1 MNWLISKLCSGETSA
16 TGIPS
21 KSLASDLRSSLGEH
35 SIDTLSSRPH
45 MMLGASLDVGVARMV
60 VVCIGASRYLLR
72 SMLAKSSM
80 LLTGIFEFMLMSSM
94 VSWRIPVGV
103 LPRCLWLRSLRPLSM
118 ESLEQ
123 RLRALSLS
131 VEVLFN
137 MAVRLPLRS
146 S

>member
-1 MNWLISKLCSGETSA
+1 
-16 TGIPS
+16 
-21 KSLASDLRSSLGEH
+21 
-35 SIDTLSSRPH
+35 
-45 MMLGASLDVGVARMV
+45 MLGASLDVGVARMV